1 MNPIDRMV
9 IKFRDVLAETERLP
23 ADKLKA
29 YQENLLAP
37 LLRHAYRNVPFYK
50 DRLESLCSGPDVR
63 LEHWHAVPI
72 LSRTDVQQ
80 NFKGLTA
87 DVVPSHMG
95 VTTPGETSGSTGR
108 PIHYLINELANVA
121 SLGATDRSFRWWKF
135 DGS

>member
-50 DRLESLCSGPDVR
+50 DRLEFL
-63 LEHWHAVPI
+63 
-72 LSRTDVQQ
+72 
-80 NFKGLTA
+80 
-87 DVVPSHMG
+87 M
-95 VTTPGETSGSTGR
+95 
-108 PIHYLINELANVA
+108 
-121 SLGATDRSFRWWKF
+121 LGAGCPFGALARCPYFIAHGRTAEFQ
-135 DGS
+135 GPHG